1 MRWCADAVRVAAVLA
16 SVAAHAPSVAAQS
29 AQGAVVADHHASAIT
44 AEIAA
49 RWGVAPDRVRLEWG
63 AVRGDRAPAPDAAY
77 RLVGSGASGDWVV
90 SFEPPGGPSVAV
102 RLRAGVEV
110 EEPVAARDLERGE
123 VLGPDAIEVVPTVRG
138 GPPAPRPSPVAGW
151 VARRRIGRGQPL
163 REPAVG
169 PPRAVEAGEPV
180 QVVWRRT
187 GLAVTLPGR
196 ALGSAAAGQS
206 VAVRTETGKR
216 MHGTAVGNGVV
227 QVDALSGRVP

>member
-1 MRWCADAVRVAAVLA
+1 
-16 SVAAHAPSVAAQS
+16 
-29 AQGAVVADHHASAIT
+29 
-44 AEIAA
+44 
-49 RWGVAPDRVRLEWG
+49 
-63 AVRGDRAPAPDAAY
+63 
-77 RLVGSGASGDWVV
+77 
-90 SFEPPGGPSVAV
+90 
-102 RLRAGVEV
+102 
-110 EEPVAARDLERGE
+110 
-123 VLGPDAIEVVPTVRG
+123 AIEVVTTVRW
-138 GPPAPRPSPVAGW
+138 GPPAPRPADVAGW

-169 PPRAVEAGEPV
+169 PPLAVEAGEPV

-227 QVDALSGRVP
+227 QVDALSGRVPSGRDEGPAGSAWGRRSSPSRSGPGSAPPRRRGRRRRAPRPPRARRATTGSPADDASWH